1 MREIAIQKEKIEE
14 EINKQKTGE
23 GGGGGVEVGH
33 QRKASRG
40 KLIRR
45 VDTDPSLARPNPSK
59 EWEKHVRRCQIIKG
73 NSEKGERRREE
84 SGRCGN
90 SGDGGVPQG

>member
-1 MREIAIQKEKIEE
+1 MEKEGTLREIVIQREKIEE

-40 KLIRR
+40 KVIRR
-45 VDTDPSLARPNPSK
+45 MDTDTSLARPNPSK
-59 EWEKHVRRCQIIKG
+59 EWGKHMRRCQITKG
-73 NSEKGERRREE
+73 NSEMGERRREE
-84 SGRCGN
+84 SG
-90 SGDGGVPQG
+90 